1 MTRDADFER
10 FARGC
15 SQGTILALRRMGG
28 ATFTESD
35 RRAMVEG
42 LDVIRVACVQPVGT
56 SAASRVPGAV
66 SSAEYERAKMMVVMG
81 AMQLWASGK
90 LDLVEVDDG

>member
-1 MTRDADFER
+1 MGRDRDFER
-10 FARGC
+10 FARNATTGM
-15 SQGTILALRRMGG
+15 ILALRKMAG

-35 RRAMVEG
+35 RRAMEDG

-90 LDLVEVDDG
+90 LDLVEVDPS

>member
-1 MTRDADFER
+1 MADELKP
-10 FARGC
+10 C
-15 SQGTILALRRMGG
+15 SFCGG
-28 ATFTESD
+28 EANLMSDYSSD

-56 SAASRVPGAV
+56 SASERVKGAV

-90 LDLVEVDDG
+90 LDEVEVDDG

>member
-1 MTRDADFER
+1 MTQSKWVRLGSVRR
-10 FARGC
+10 FDRVEPDKE
-15 SQGTILALRRMGG
+15 LALKPM
-28 ATFTESD
+28 E
-35 RRAMVEG
+35 EG

-56 SAASRVPGAV
+56 SASERVKGAV

-90 LDLVEVDDG
+90 LDLVEVDAE